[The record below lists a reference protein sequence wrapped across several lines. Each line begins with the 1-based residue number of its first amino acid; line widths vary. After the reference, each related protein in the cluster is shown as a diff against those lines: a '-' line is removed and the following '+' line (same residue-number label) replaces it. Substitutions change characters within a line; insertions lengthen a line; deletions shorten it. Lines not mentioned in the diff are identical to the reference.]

1 MGVLRPIFLSVLV
14 WAFFVSPY
22 QASGGTRLTAEP
34 DQLRALYVQRLVKYV
49 TWPRGAG
56 PAPGEPFVVAATD
69 PARLRPYFP
78 DSDAVGD
85 GPRFRLVQWPAEC
98 HVLFLAGASRREGAA
113 IIKRVVDLPVLTI
126 TQDPEGPEQGAIINF
141 YMQGGRLKLE
151 VNPDAAGR
159 AGLAVSSRL
168 MQLARI
174 HRGGADE

>member
-1 MGVLRPIFLSVLV
+1 MSLLRPIFFAVLAWTV
-14 WAFFVSPY
+14 FASPY
-22 QASGGTRLTAEP
+22 QACGGTRLTAEP

-49 TWPRGAG
+49 TWPHGAG

-78 DSDAVGD
+78 DSDAEGD

-98 HVLFLAGASRREGAA
+98 HVLVLAGASRREGAA
-113 IIKRVVDLPVLTI
+113 ILRRVADLPVLTI
-126 TQDPEGPEQGAIINF
+126 AQDPEGPEQGAVINF

-151 VNPDAAGR
+151 VNPEAAGR
-159 AGLAVSSRL
+159 AGLGVSSRL

-174 HRGGADE
+174 YRGGVHE